1 MRVFVFLG
9 GVLGF
14 LASLYFLLVVLSFFP
29 EGEVLFSSGIYLFLK
44 DVVGPFAAGL
54 GGAVAGAFSSYMF
67 QLATDKAKSAVEAVN
82 SYNRALTILNS
93 KYNDLC
99 TIKNGMVVPYSHH
112 EFRFVMMPSL
122 PLRHPVQG
130 NAIDFLSDKLVI
142 HGLADVFAKVVLA
155 EERYSSSICNITE
168 RNKMLEQYRAES
180 DASGVR
186 ERDMLSMLVRIH
198 GPERV
203 IRLHQYTENM
213 LVALDEALRTLYE
226 AINALHEELAPK
238 IILKDMK
245 CLAIDLTSSAKLLE
259 TPGPKI
265 QDIVKLVREHNVPQ
279 A

>member
-29 EGEVLFSSGIYLFLK
+29 EGEILFSSGIYLFLK

-67 QLATDKAKSAVEAVN
+67 QLATDREKSAVEAVN
-82 SYNRALTILNS
+82 NYNRALAILNS

-99 TIKNGMVVPYSHH
+99 TIKKGMVVPYFHH
-112 EFRFVMMPSL
+112 EVRFVMMPSL
-122 PLRHPVQG
+122 PARHPIQS
-130 NAIDFLSDKLVI
+130 NAIDFLCDSLVV
-142 HGLADVFAKVVLA
+142 HGLGDVFGKVVLA
-155 EERYSSSICNITE
+155 EERYSSSICNIAE
-168 RNKMLEQYRAES
+168 RNKMLEQYRAEL
-180 DASGVR
+180 DASDVR
-186 ERDMLSMLVRIH
+186 GGDILSMLVRIH
-198 GPERV
+198 GRERV
-203 IRLHQYTENM
+203 IRLYQYTESM

-226 AINALHEELAPK
+226 VINALSEELAPK
-238 IILKDMK
+238 IILKNMK

-259 TPGPKI
+259 TPDPKI
-265 QDIVKLVREHNVPQ
+265 QDIVKLIGGHNVPQ